1 MASGPEWPATLVAPH
16 AGARIETFP
25 NLTPENH
32 RVTSDRTT
40 DYNCIA
46 WAAGD
51 DAQWWWPAD
60 SREVHWPEGVPRIEN
75 LGSFV
80 AAFATLGYA
89 PCEGDELDP
98 GVEKVAIY
106 MFEGAPS
113 HAARQLPDGWWTSK
127 LGGSF
132 DIAHTLDAIAGGAYG
147 EAVLFL
153 GRPAPE
159 GEEAASGMRT

>member
-1 MASGPEWPATLVAPH
+1 MESGPELPSTLPASPD
-16 AGARIETFP
+16 FP

-32 RVTSDRTT
+32 RVTSDRTE

-51 DAQWWWPAD
+51 DAQWWWPEED
-60 SREVHWPEGVPRIEN
+60 EDVHWPEGVPRIED
-75 LGSFV
+75 LATFA

-89 PCEGDELDP
+89 PCEGDDLEA
-98 GVEKVAIY
+98 GMEKVAIY
-106 MFEGAPS
+106 AFDGAPC

-127 LGGSF
+127 LGKWF
-132 DIAHTLDAIAGGAYG
+132 DVAHTLDAIASGAYG

-153 GRPAPE
+153 GRPVPAS
-159 GEEAASGMRT
+159 GEEPAE